1 MVTSG
6 QDFLILILGQC
17 SKPVVANIA
26 LARITA
32 GPTIIVLVQKL
43 HPVPLARN
51 QLDREM
57 PRMFNQGHVLL
68 RTDLLAQGILGKGTT
83 MPLPPKVIIPLFP
96 RAIVVS
102 GAFEHP
108 LLVPVTMPAAEIVG
122 VVAVSRAHIVIFVKN
137 RLPVLILVAK
147 LNFPYGRRVENISG
161 IV

>member
-1 MVTSG
+1 MSQP

-17 SKPVVANIA
+17 SKTVVANIA
-26 LARITA
+26 LAWITA
-32 GPTIIVLVQKL
+32 GPAIIVLVQEL

-51 QLDREM
+51 QLDREV

-68 RTDLLAQGILGKGTT
+68 RTNLLAQGILGKG
-83 MPLPPKVIIPLFP
+83 PGPLLPPKVIIPPFS

-102 GAFEHP
+102 GALKHP
-108 LLVPVTMPAAEIVG
+108 LMVPVTMLAAEIVG
-122 VVAVSRAHIVIFVKN
+122 VVAVSRTHIVIFAKN

-161 IV
+161 IA